1 VFEIHDIWPESIRAV
16 DAMRNGLLLRSL
28 EFLERRLY
36 RAADHIVTVGNG
48 YRERVLEKFDH
59 PDRISVITNGVDLR
73 QFEQTEPDGEFC
85 RRWGLQGKF
94 VCSYIGTIGMAHG
107 LDVVLQAAQIFRE
120 QGQAGVKF
128 LLVGDG
134 AQRERLQ
141 VEAQD
146 SGLEDLIVFTG
157 RLARNEMPQVLANSD
172 ACLIHLRGCELFGS
186 VIPSKMF
193 EIMAM
198 QRPIIM
204 GVRGEACDMVLE
216 SGAGIEMEPDSAES
230 LVACINRLRDTP
242 GLTQQLGSKA
252 REYVAENFSRDVLAG
267 RFLTRLES
275 LAGKTVTPPTSSPAA
290 EESPTRVTH
299 P

>member
-1 VFEIHDIWPESIRAV
+1 
-16 DAMRNGLLLRSL
+16 
-28 EFLERRLY
+28 
-36 RAADHIVTVGNG
+36 
-48 YRERVLEKFDH
+48 
-59 PDRISVITNGVDLR
+59 
-73 QFEQTEPDGEFC
+73 
-85 RRWGLQGKF
+85 
-94 VCSYIGTIGMAHG
+94 MAHG

-146 SGLEDLIVFTG
+146 SGLDDLVVFTG

-172 ACLIHLRGCELFGS
+172 ACLIHLRNCELFGS